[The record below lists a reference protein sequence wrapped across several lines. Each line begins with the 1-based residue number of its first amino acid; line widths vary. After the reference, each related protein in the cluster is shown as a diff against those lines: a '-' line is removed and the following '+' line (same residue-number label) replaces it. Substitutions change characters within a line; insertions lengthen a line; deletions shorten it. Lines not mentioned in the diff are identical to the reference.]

1 MPTKLRIT
9 AESYSASSTAG
20 SDRLNHCCKSK
31 CAASAPRPPADARC
45 RPSDSGPRSGR
56 TACPKEP
63 PAPSPPKTM
72 PAASACCNAQSH
84 SSSPVSSASYWRDCT
99 NIHCGK
105 GELNQSLPK
114 VNCSP
119 HPPRN
124 KTGEVVTKDI
134 RHAGPMADRRQ
145 LPDGLKAE
153 CLQRLALGVSDYVSC
168 HDAPLAQSMLRSRR
182 AVLASRIVR
191 NESTITQ
198 SPDTGPGGH
207 CQLIV

>member
-105 GELNQSLPK
+105 GELNQSLL
-114 VNCSP
+114 SAP
-119 HPPRN
+119 HI
-124 KTGEVVTKDI
+124 EVIEAT
-134 RHAGPMADRRQ
+134 
-145 LPDGLKAE
+145 LPELSRPFLSVRSFSGGYRICDGCPILSLLLRKGGIDN
-153 CLQRLALGVSDYVSC
+153 LQR
-168 HDAPLAQSMLRSRR
+168 P
-182 AVLASRIVR
+182 
-191 NESTITQ
+191 
-198 SPDTGPGGH
+198 P
-207 CQLIV
+207 